1 MGVVQTIKP
10 RRSWSSS
17 APIGLAQG
25 EIASNLTLKKI
36 YIGTGSENIEFPD
49 TSGIANMIAAAP
61 FLPLGGGEIS
71 GNLTVGGNLI
81 VDGDTITANVETMT
95 VEDPIITLGGTTAPT
110 VNDNKDRGVEFR
122 WHNGMVAKVG
132 FFGFDRSSQKFT
144 FIPDAINTSEVFSGA
159 KGTIVANLEG
169 NASTATKVNEA
180 VIFNDSGEGAYSSN
194 GITFDG
200 SVERKISYNTI
211 GAAAL
216 AGSPDQDFST
226 NNLTV
231 HGHLQIGSARL
242 VYVPETEDLPAYL
255 KLQHSDGTGTT
266 VMHFVTSGGV
276 TMYSAGMPSG
286 GSIGGATVLLN
297 GEPTESATFWA
308 PTSAGSSGQ
317 YLVSSGTGA
326 PIWADFPTTFAP
338 SDHTHDDRYY
348 TVTDINAKLANK
360 TNWDTAYGW
369 GNHASAGYAA
379 LEGSTSQNFKTKN
392 LSVSGTLGVT
402 GNTTLPGGLFDKSA
416 KTITF
421 SYGVGITSGAL
432 TLSGKEGMETP
443 YIDFRQGVSGTA
455 LSRIISLKSGELSI
469 FGKQVNGAEQSGGK
483 IKLKSDTYAEK
494 ALYIGGAS
502 GAKLV
507 YVAASGDT
515 PAYLKLQNYDGGV
528 MHFVTTGGQT
538 MYSAGVPAGGGGG
551 SATVILN
558 GETNDNPTFWAP
570 TDPGTTTGQYL
581 KWNNTTGI
589 PEWGTLPVATS
600 EVAGIMKLGEAVA
613 TTEANGFMSKED
625 KKNLNLLYTNRLIY
639 DAGFRSSLAA
649 ALTSIPSTF
658 YKEGLLLKYA
668 DANEQHIYMYIS
680 TAAMDST
687 TKTQQGNWLRISK
700 PDVDGGTY

>member
-1 MGVVQTIKP
+1 MGVVQAIKLM
-10 RRSWSSS
+10 RSTV
-17 APIGLAQG
+17 AGDVPALPMAQ
-25 EIASNLTLKKI
+25 IAVNLTDKKI
-36 YIGTGSENIEFPD
+36 FIGKDGTE
-49 TSGIANMIAAAP
+49 ANVIHFVDVGGVASMISTATDAY
-61 FLPLGGGEIS
+61 LPKEGGTIS

-110 VNDNKDRGVEFR
+110 VNDGLDRGVEFR
-122 WHNGMVAKVG
+122 WHNGTVAKVG

-144 FIPDAINTSEVFSGA
+144 FIPDATNTNEVFTGA
-159 KGTIVANLEG
+159 VGTILANFEGALTG
-169 NASTATKVNEA
+169 NASTATKVKKA
-180 VIFNDSGEGAYSSN
+180 VTFNDSGEGAYSSS

-200 SVERKISYNTI
+200 STARTISYNTI

-216 AGSPDQDFST
+216 AGSINQNFST
-226 NNLTV
+226 K
-231 HGHLQIGSARL
+231 
-242 VYVPETEDLPAYL
+242 D
-255 KLQHSDGTGTT
+255 
-266 VMHFVTSGGV
+266 
-276 TMYSAGMPSG
+276 
-286 GSIGGATVLLN
+286 
-297 GEPTESATFWA
+297 
-308 PTSAGSSGQ
+308 
-317 YLVSSGTGA
+317 
-326 PIWADFPTTFAP
+326 
-338 SDHTHDDRYY
+338 
-348 TVTDINAKLANK
+348 
-360 TNWDTAYGW
+360 
-369 GNHASAGYAA
+369 
-379 LEGSTSQNFKTKN
+379 

-402 GNTTLPGGLFDKSA
+402 GNTTLPGGLFDSSTSA
-416 KTITF
+416 ITF

-589 PEWGTLPVATS
+589 PEWGTLPTVTKVQIEDVLTGTIDSHDHTFASLKAKPNTL
-600 EVAGIMKLGEAVA
+600 AGYGIGDAVHSSHLTGGGAHGTA
-613 TTEANGFMSKED
+613 TTGANGFMSSGD
-625 KKNLNLLYTNRLIY
+625 KTNLNLLYANRLIY
-639 DAGFRSSLAA
+639 DAGDKTDLAA

-680 TAAMDST
+680 TEAMSGT
-687 TKTQQGNWLRISK
+687 TKIKQGNWLRISK

>member
-1 MGVVQTIKP
+1 
-10 RRSWSSS
+10 
-17 APIGLAQG
+17 
-25 EIASNLTLKKI
+25 
-36 YIGTGSENIEFPD
+36 
-49 TSGIANMIAAAP
+49 MIAAAP
-61 FLPLGGGEIS
+61 FLRLEGGEIS

-81 VDGDTITANVETMT
+81 VDGDTVTANVETMT
-95 VEDPIITLGGTTAPT
+95 VEDPIITLGGTSTPAG
-110 VNDNKDRGVEFR
+110 NDGKDRGIEFH
-122 WHNGMVAKVG
+122 WYDDEENKAKKG

-144 FIPDAINTSEVFSGA
+144 FIPDAINIKEVFGGDV
-159 KGTIVANLEG
+159 GTIVANLEG

-180 VIFNDSGEGAYSSN
+180 VTFNDSGALGGADP
-194 GITFDG
+194 GATFDG
-200 SVERKISYNTI
+200 STARTISYNTI

-226 NNLTV
+226 KNLTV

-338 SDHTHDDRYY
+338 SDHMHDDRYY

-360 TNWDTAYGW
+360 ANWDAAYGW
-369 GNHASAGYAA
+369 GDHALAGYANKAGDLNQDFTTKTLDVVGA
-379 LEGSTSQNFKTKN
+379 LN
-392 LSVSGTLGVT
+392 VT
-402 GNTTLPGGLFDKSA
+402 GLVSFAS
-416 KTITF
+416 
-421 SYGVGITSGAL
+421 GVGVQGAAITIY
-432 TLSGKEGMETP
+432 GKDDQEFP
-443 YIDFRQGVSGTA
+443 YLDFRKGVSGSA
-455 LSRIISLKSGELSI
+455 LSRIISLNSGELSI
-469 FGKQVNGAEQSGGK
+469 FGKQVNGEVKSDGK
-483 IKLKSDTYAEK
+483 IKLKNDTYVEK
-494 ALYIGGAS
+494 ALYIGGDS

-515 PAYLKLQNYDGGV
+515 PAYLKLQNHDGGV

-538 MYSAGVPAGGGGG
+538 MYSEGVPAGGGGG

-558 GETNDNPTFWAP
+558 NETNDYPKFWAP
-570 TDPGTTTGQYL
+570 VVAGTTTGQYV
-581 KWNNTTGI
+581 KWNNTTKI

-613 TTEANGFMSKED
+613 TQEANGFMSKED
-625 KKNLNLLYTNRLIY
+625 KINLDLLYTNRLIY
-639 DAGFRSSLAA
+639 DAGFRLSLDA
-649 ALTSIPSTF
+649 ALTSIPNTF

-680 TAAMDST
+680 TAAMDGT
-687 TKTQQGNWLRISK
+687 TKKQQGNWLRISK